1 MIFTDI
7 NLVDGQSTHFYLK
20 KSVSSLFPGLKKLG
34 ARSYR
39 APNVHLSI
47 QYGARIFVHL

>member
-1 MIFTDI
+1 MKIS
-7 NLVDGQSTHFYLK
+7 L
-20 KSVSSLFPGLKKLG
+20 SVIPWVWGSGLKKLG

>member
-1 MIFTDI
+1 MNT
-7 NLVDGQSTHFYLK
+7 LK
-20 KSVSSLFPGLKKLG
+20 ITLPISSALKAGLKKLG